1 MKYPYFLMPF
11 FQVADR
17 CASKAPALFLFHV
30 LFSGKGK
37 EMEYYITIEGQEIAV
52 TEEIYRAY
60 KRPTWAEH
68 KRNDREKRCQV
79 SDGKGGLKRCL
90 EDCSICDRVRDGSI
104 LTLNE
109 LAEEKHVLGA
119 GEMDVS
125 DIVAGKILLEQ
136 LYKVLEEVDPKSL
149 RVCQLI
155 MEGHSRRE
163 IARILE
169 IPQSSFEY
177 QFKKLMESLKTSLG
191 E

>member
-1 MKYPYFLMPF
+1 M
-11 FQVADR
+11 D
-17 CASKAPALFLFHV
+17 
-30 LFSGKGK
+30 
-37 EMEYYITIEGQEIAV
+37 YYITIEGQEITV
-52 TEEIYRAY
+52 TEEVYRAY

-79 SDGKGGLKRCL
+79 SDGKGRVKRCL
-90 EDCSICDRVRDGSI
+90 EDCSTCDRVRDGSI
-104 LTLNE
+104 LTLDE
-109 LAEEKHVLGA
+109 MTEEKHVLGTS
-119 GEMDVS
+119 EMDVS

-136 LYKVLEEVDPKSL
+136 LYKVLDELDPKSL

-177 QFKKLMESLKTSLG
+177 QFKKLMGTIKASLG

>member
-1 MKYPYFLMPF
+1 
-11 FQVADR
+11 
-17 CASKAPALFLFHV
+17 
-30 LFSGKGK
+30 
-37 EMEYYITIEGQEIAV
+37 MEYYITIEGQEITV
-52 TEEIYRAY
+52 TEEVYRAY

-104 LTLNE
+104 LTLDE

-125 DIVAGKILLEQ
+125 DIVASKILLEQ
-136 LYKVLEEVDPKSL
+136 LYKVLEELDPKSL

>member
-1 MKYPYFLMPF
+1 
-11 FQVADR
+11 
-17 CASKAPALFLFHV
+17 
-30 LFSGKGK
+30 
-37 EMEYYITIEGQEIAV
+37 MEYYIKIEGQEITV
-52 TEEIYRAY
+52 TEEVYRAY

-90 EDCSICDRVRDGSI
+90 EDCSTCDRVRDGSI
-104 LTLNE
+104 LTLDE
-109 LAEEKHVLGA
+109 LAEKMHLLTASEI
-119 GEMDVS
+119 DVS
-125 DIVAGKILLEQ
+125 DIVAGKVLLEQ
-136 LYKVLEEVDPKSL
+136 LYKVLEELDPKSL

-177 QFKKLMESLKTSLG
+177 QFKKLMEALKSNLG

>member
-1 MKYPYFLMPF
+1 
-11 FQVADR
+11 
-17 CASKAPALFLFHV
+17 
-30 LFSGKGK
+30 
-37 EMEYYITIEGQEIAV
+37 MEYYITIEGQEITV
-52 TEEIYRAY
+52 TEEVYRAY

-90 EDCSICDRVRDGSI
+90 EDCSTCDRVRDGSI
-104 LTLNE
+104 LTLDE
-109 LAEEKHVLGA
+109 MTEEKHVLGTS
-119 GEMDVS
+119 EMDVS

-136 LYKVLEEVDPKSL
+136 LYKVLDELDPKSL

-177 QFKKLMESLKTSLG
+177 QFKKLMDSLKAGLG

>member
-1 MKYPYFLMPF
+1 
-11 FQVADR
+11 
-17 CASKAPALFLFHV
+17 
-30 LFSGKGK
+30 
-37 EMEYYITIEGQEIAV
+37 MEYYITIEGQEVTV
-52 TEEIYRAY
+52 TEEVYRAY

-79 SDGKGGLKRCL
+79 SDGKGGLKRCM
-90 EDCSICDRVRDGSI
+90 EDCSTCDRVRDGSI
-104 LTLNE
+104 LKLDDMTEKKHMASE
-109 LAEEKHVLGA
+109 L
-119 GEMDVS
+119 DIS

-136 LYKVLEEVDPKSL
+136 LYKVLEEQDPKSL

-177 QFKKLMESLKTSLG
+177 QFKKLMVTLKSSLG

>member
-1 MKYPYFLMPF
+1 
-11 FQVADR
+11 
-17 CASKAPALFLFHV
+17 
-30 LFSGKGK
+30 
-37 EMEYYITIEGQEIAV
+37 MEYYITIEGQEITV
-52 TEEIYRAY
+52 TEEVYRAY

-79 SDGKGGLKRCL
+79 SAGKGGLKRCM
-90 EDCSICDRVRDGSI
+90 EDCSTCDRVKEGSI
-104 LTLNE
+104 LTLDE
-109 LAEEKHVLGA
+109 MIEKQHVLKA
-119 GEMDVS
+119 SEMDMS
-125 DIVAGKILLEQ
+125 DIVSGKILLEQ
-136 LYKVLEEVDPKSL
+136 LYKALEELDPKSL

-177 QFKKLMESLKTSLG
+177 QFKKLMGTLKASLG